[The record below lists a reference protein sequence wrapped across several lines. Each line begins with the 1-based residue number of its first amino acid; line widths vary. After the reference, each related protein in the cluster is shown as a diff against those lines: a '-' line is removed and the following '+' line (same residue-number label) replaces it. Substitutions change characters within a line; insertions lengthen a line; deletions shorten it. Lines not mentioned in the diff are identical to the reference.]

1 MVEPSLKLGGY
12 LSSNVLEMEDM
23 EKGQILS
30 DSGRTAQIL
39 VWDKNQ
45 VLKLFREEFTLS
57 TVKKEEKISQL
68 VYEAGLPVPAVYGTI
83 QVEEKYGILFERID
97 GPVMLEE
104 MMSKPNELKRM
115 TNLLAE
121 LHVKINSVKIKKIQ
135 TIHHKLRSQILKA
148 PLLSEREREVTLMA
162 LDSLPKENTLCHGDF
177 HPGNIIMSTQG
188 PVVIDWVDASQGDY
202 HADVAR
208 TYLLFQVAE
217 PDFLNKP
224 ELNSVFSFMIKYLLD
239 NYLERY
245 SEMQY
250 SSQKSL
256 DLWKLP
262 IAAARLSEGLSQIE
276 NDRLLSIVKELVD

>member
-1 MVEPSLKLGGY
+1 MG
-12 LSSNVLEMEDM
+12 DM

-45 VLKLFREEFTLS
+45 VLKLFREGFTLS

-68 VYEAGLPVPAVYGTI
+68 VYEAGLPVPAIYGTI
-83 QVEEKYGILFERID
+83 QVEERYGILFERID
-97 GPVMLEE
+97 GPAMLEE
-104 MMSKPNELKRM
+104 MMSKPNELKYM

-121 LHVKINSVKIKKIQ
+121 LHVKTNSIKIKGIR
-135 TIHHKLRSQILKA
+135 TIHQKLRSQIQKA
-148 PLLSEREREVTLMA
+148 TLLSEKEQKITLTA
-162 LDSLPKENTLCHGDF
+162 LDRLPKGNTLCHGDF

-188 PVVIDWVDASQGDY
+188 PVLIDWVDASQGDY

-208 TYLLFQVAE
+208 TYLLYQLAE

-224 ELNSVFSFMIKYLLD
+224 ELNRTFSFMIKYLVD

-250 SSQKSL
+250 LSQESF
-256 DLWKLP
+256 DMWKLP
-262 IAAARLSEGLSQIE
+262 VAAARLSEGLSKIE
-276 NDRLLSIVKELVD
+276 NDHLLSIVKELVDKLV

>member
-1 MVEPSLKLGGY
+1 
-12 LSSNVLEMEDM
+12 M

-45 VLKLFREEFTLS
+45 VLKLFRKGFTLS
-57 TVKKEEKISQL
+57 HVQKEEKISRS

-83 QVEEKYGILFERID
+83 QVEERYGILFERID

-104 MMSKPNELKRM
+104 MMSKPNELKHM
-115 TNLLAE
+115 TNLLTE
-121 LHVKINSVKIKKIQ
+121 LHAKINSIKIKEIQ
-135 TIHHKLRSQILKA
+135 TLHHKLRSQIQNA
-148 PLLSEREREVTLMA
+148 TLLSEREREVTLMA
-162 LDSLPKENTLCHGDF
+162 LDRLPKDNTLCHGDF

-202 HADVAR
+202 HADVTR

-217 PDFLNKP
+217 PDFLEHP
-224 ELNSVFSFMIKYLLD
+224 ELNRVFSLVKKYLVD
-239 NYLERY
+239 IYLERY

-250 SSQKSL
+250 LSQKLL
-256 DLWKLP
+256 DMWKLP
-262 IAAARLSEGLSQIE
+262 VAAARLSEGLSQIE
-276 NDRLLSIVKELVD
+276 NDRLLSVVKSLVD